1 MNRLKRMRTRM
12 TCTCVRAFFRAA
24 GGTGAVLA
32 VAGVVFSCAGWADPA
47 AKPATPRT
55 QVAERPKPRTLH
67 QFTDKN
73 GVMTFTNRPDKYKHR
88 SGYKEVK
95 ITYERIPLSKTYK
108 PPQPPMVPKVVTDET
123 LEGIVKRY
131 AQYYALPEPLVKA
144 VIRAE
149 SNFDPNAV
157 SPAGARGLMQLM
169 PGTALE
175 MGVTDIFDPEQNVAG
190 GTQYLRKMID
200 LFGDKS
206 LALAG
211 YNAGPE
217 NVKKYGGIPPFKETQ
232 SYVRIVL
239 GFESVYAGGAPV
251 SSLRMA
257 SAKPLHRIQAAPSK
271 GAYTVVFHSG
281 LTQPADKVED
291 KEPYWYIE
299 YANRVYPVRKDLVK
313 TVEKG

>member
-1 MNRLKRMRTRM
+1 L
-12 TCTCVRAFFRAA
+12 
-24 GGTGAVLA
+24 
-32 VAGVVFSCAGWADPA
+32 P
-47 AKPATPRT
+47 
-55 QVAERPKPRTLH
+55 
-67 QFTDKN
+67 
-73 GVMTFTNRPDKYKHR
+73 
-88 SGYKEVK
+88 
-95 ITYERIPLSKTYK
+95 KTYK
-108 PPQPPMVPKVVTDET
+108 PAQPPMAPKIVTDGT
-123 LEGIVKRY
+123 LRDIVKRY
-131 AQYYALPEPLVKA
+131 AQYYALPEPLVYA

-149 SNFDPNAV
+149 SNFEPNAV

-200 LFGDKS
+200 IFGDKR
-206 LALAG
+206 LALAA

-217 NVKKYGGIPPFKETQ
+217 NVKKHGGVPPFQETQ
-232 SYVRIVL
+232 SYVKIVL
-239 GFESVYAGGAPV
+239 GFESAYAGGAPA
-251 SSLRMA
+251 SSLRVA
-257 SAKPLHRIQAAPSK
+257 SAKPFHRIQAAPSK

-313 TVEKG
+313 SVEKG

>member
-1 MNRLKRMRTRM
+1 MRTRM
-12 TCTCVRAFFRAA
+12 ICTCVRAFFRAA

-32 VAGVVFSCAGWADPA
+32 AVGAVFSCAAWADPP
-47 AKPATPRT
+47 AKPAAPRT

-95 ITYERIPLSKTYK
+95 ITYERIPLPKAYK
-108 PPQPPMVPKVVTDET
+108 PAQPPMVPKVVTDET
-123 LEGIVKRY
+123 LLDIVKRY
-131 AQYYALPEPLVKA
+131 AQYYALPESLVKA
-144 VIRAE
+144 VIHAE
-149 SNFDPNAV
+149 SSFKPNAV

-200 LFGDKS
+200 IFGDKR
-206 LALAG
+206 LALAA

-217 NVKKYGGIPPFKETQ
+217 NVKKHGGVPPFQETQ
-232 SYVRIVL
+232 SYVKIVL
-239 GFESVYAGGAPV
+239 GFESAYAGGAPA
-251 SSLRMA
+251 SSLRVA
-257 SAKPLHRIQAAPSK
+257 SAKPFHRIQAAPSK

-313 TVEKG
+313 SVEKG